1 MELPADHGKPDD
13 PSLRTGDYF
22 IVGARISR
30 VFDDHF
36 EGYFV
41 VQNLFDKNYE
51 EQVGFPA
58 EGRMLFVGLRYS
70 LLDNRG
76 NYQGSG
82 KYSIPP
88 LPLLLENIRR

>member
-1 MELPADHGKPDD
+1 LSAKYLIPTIKVQTDFTGTYVGRMWSYLPTTANPTN

-30 VFDDHF
+30 VFYDHF

-41 VQNLFDKNYE
+41 VQNLFDKYYE

-58 EGRMLFVGLRYS
+58 QGRMLFAGLRYS
-70 LLDNRG
+70 
-76 NYQGSG
+76 Y
-82 KYSIPP
+82 
-88 LPLLLENIRR
+88 